1 MIKVPELP
9 KQLQD
14 KLSRYQQMTQQLQI
28 VSAQLQQV
36 QQQSV
41 ETKATLE
48 ELGKLEGESVVYR
61 STGALLIR
69 VKDLEALKKE
79 LGDRK
84 EELEVK
90 EKSYSRHE
98 QSLRKTVEE
107 LKDEL
112 NAAISRGVAGGG
124 KGGGGGGGSRISDDE
139 EEVA

>member
-1 MIKVPELP
+1 VPELP

-69 VKDLEALKKE
+69 VKDLEALRKE

-124 KGGGGGGGSRISDDE
+124 KGGSGGGGGTRISDDD

>member
-1 MIKVPELP
+1 MPELP

-69 VKDLEALKKE
+69 VKDLEALRKE

-124 KGGGGGGGSRISDDE
+124 KGGSGGGGGTRISDDD